1 MYKIGELSKI
11 ADIPIK
17 TLRYYDEVGIL
28 PPAHIDQ
35 FTGYRYYDDESILN
49 IEMIK
54 SLKSVNFTL
63 QEIKEYMIN
72 KDDKLFLNKQEEIKN
87 EIRFLEERYR
97 KLSIMIKKEQ
107 NEKVKMRSLFP
118 KELDTNKDRKERRYY
133 EKRKFRDYL

>member
-11 ADIPIK
+11 VDISIK
-17 TLRYYDEVGIL
+17 TLRYYDEIGIL

-107 NEKVKMRSLFP
+107 NEKVKVRSLLP
-118 KELDTNKDRKERRYY
+118 KDLDTNKERKERRYY

>member
-11 ADIPIK
+11 VDIPIK

-72 KDDKLFLNKQEEIKN
+72 KDDKLFLNKQEEIKK

-107 NEKVKMRSLFP
+107 NEKVKVRSLLP
-118 KELDTNKDRKERRYY
+118 KDLDTNKERKERRYY

>member
-1 MYKIGELSKI
+1 M
-11 ADIPIK
+11 
-17 TLRYYDEVGIL
+17 RYYDEIGIL

-72 KDDKLFLNKQEEIKN
+72 KDDKLFLNKQEEIKK

-107 NEKVKMRSLFP
+107 NEKVKVRSLLP
-118 KELDTNKDRKERRYY
+118 KDLDTNKERKERRYY
-133 EKRKFRDYL
+133 EKSKFRDYL

>member
-11 ADIPIK
+11 VDISIK
-17 TLRYYDEVGIL
+17 TLRYYDEIGIL

-72 KDDKLFLNKQEEIKN
+72 KDDKLFLNKQEEIKK

-107 NEKVKMRSLFP
+107 NEKVKVRSLLP
-118 KELDTNKDRKERRYY
+118 KELDTNKERKERRYY

>member
-11 ADIPIK
+11 VDISIK
-17 TLRYYDEVGIL
+17 TLRYYDEIGIL

-72 KDDKLFLNKQEEIKN
+72 KDDKLFLNKQEEIKK

-118 KELDTNKDRKERRYY
+118 KELDTNKERKERRYY

>member
-11 ADIPIK
+11 VDIPIK

-72 KDDKLFLNKQEEIKN
+72 KDDKLFLNKQDEIKK

-107 NEKVKMRSLFP
+107 NEKVKVRSLLP
-118 KELDTNKDRKERRYY
+118 KELDTNKERKERRYY

>member
-11 ADIPIK
+11 VDISIK
-17 TLRYYDEVGIL
+17 TLRYYDETGIL

-107 NEKVKMRSLFP
+107 NEKVKVRSLLP
-118 KELDTNKDRKERRYY
+118 KDLDTNKERKERRYY

>member
-11 ADIPIK
+11 VDIPIK

-118 KELDTNKDRKERRYY
+118 KGLDTNKERKERRYY

>member
-11 ADIPIK
+11 VDISIK
-17 TLRYYDEVGIL
+17 TLRYYDEIGIL

-72 KDDKLFLNKQEEIKN
+72 KDDKLFLNKQEEIKK

-107 NEKVKMRSLFP
+107 NEKVKVRSLLP
-118 KELDTNKDRKERRYY
+118 KDLDTNKERKERRYY

>member
-11 ADIPIK
+11 VDISIK
-17 TLRYYDEVGIL
+17 TLRYYDEIGIL

-72 KDDKLFLNKQEEIKN
+72 KDDKLFLNKQEEIKK

-107 NEKVKMRSLFP
+107 NEKVKVRSLLP
-118 KELDTNKDRKERRYY
+118 KELDTNK
-133 EKRKFRDYL
+133 

>member
-11 ADIPIK
+11 VDIPIK

-28 PPAHIDQ
+28 TPALIDK

-49 IEMIK
+49 VEMIK

-63 QEIKEYMIN
+63 QEIKEYMLN
-72 KDDKLFLNKQEEIKN
+72 KNEKLFLDKQEEIRN

-97 KLSIMIKKEQ
+97 KLSLMIKKEKK
-107 NEKVKMRSLFP
+107 EKVKVRSLLS
-118 KELDTNKDRKERRYY
+118 KDLDTNEERIVRRRY
-133 EKRKFRDYL
+133 ERKKFREYL

>member
-11 ADIPIK
+11 VDISIK
-17 TLRYYDEVGIL
+17 TLRYYDEIGIL
-28 PPAHIDQ
+28 LPAHIDQ

-72 KDDKLFLNKQEEIKN
+72 KDDKLFLNKQEEIKK

-107 NEKVKMRSLFP
+107 NEKVKVRSLLP
-118 KELDTNKDRKERRYY
+118 KELDTNKERKERRYY

>member
-11 ADIPIK
+11 VDIPIK

-118 KELDTNKDRKERRYY
+118 KELDTNKERKERRYY

>member
-11 ADIPIK
+11 VDIPIK

-72 KDDKLFLNKQEEIKN
+72 KDDKLFLSKQEEIKN

-97 KLSIMIKKEQ
+97 KLSLMIKKEQ
-107 NEKVKMRSLFP
+107 NEKVKVRSLLS
-118 KELDTNKDRKERRYY
+118 KDLDTNEERKERRYY
-133 EKRKFRDYL
+133 ERRKFRDYL

>member
-11 ADIPIK
+11 VDIPIK

-87 EIRFLEERYR
+87 EIRFLEVRR
-97 KLSIMIKKEQ
+97 KI
-107 NEKVKMRSLFP
+107 
-118 KELDTNKDRKERRYY
+118 
-133 EKRKFRDYL
+133 

>member
-11 ADIPIK
+11 VDISIK
-17 TLRYYDEVGIL
+17 TLRYYDEIGIL

-107 NEKVKMRSLFP
+107 NEKVKVRSLLP
-118 KELDTNKDRKERRYY
+118 KELDTNKERKERRYY

>member
-11 ADIPIK
+11 VDIPIK

-97 KLSIMIKKEQ
+97 KLSLMIKKEQ
-107 NEKVKMRSLFP
+107 NEKVKVRSLLP
-118 KELDTNKDRKERRYY
+118 KDLDTNKERKERRDY

>member
-28 PPAHIDQ
+28 PPAYIDQ

-118 KELDTNKDRKERRYY
+118 KELDTNKERKERRYY

>member
-11 ADIPIK
+11 VDISIK
-17 TLRYYDEVGIL
+17 TLRYYDEIGIL
-28 PPAHIDQ
+28 PPTHIDQ

-72 KDDKLFLNKQEEIKN
+72 KDDKLFLNKQEEIKK

-107 NEKVKMRSLFP
+107 NEKVKVRSLLP
-118 KELDTNKDRKERRYY
+118 KDLDTNKERKERRYY

>member
-118 KELDTNKDRKERRYY
+118 KELDTNKERKERRYY

>member
-11 ADIPIK
+11 VDISIK
-17 TLRYYDEVGIL
+17 TLRYYDGIGIL

-107 NEKVKMRSLFP
+107 NKKVKVRSLLP
-118 KELDTNKDRKERRYY
+118 KDLDTNKERKERRYY

>member
-11 ADIPIK
+11 VDIPIK

-107 NEKVKMRSLFP
+107 NKKVKVRSLLP
-118 KELDTNKDRKERRYY
+118 KDLDTNKERKERRYY